1 MVSRGRKQVN
11 EMNYSSRTL
20 AILERAG
27 IAPELIARRGLR
39 EYEEASELEPAETGA
54 DGRVYLLAPPA
65 ARAWRAL
72 RAAATADGVQLYL
85 VSAYR
90 SVERQIELLQRKL
103 ARGEA
108 IPDILTVLAPPGFSE
123 HHTGRAVDVGCPEAA
138 PLEPEFDRT
147 PAFRWLQSRAG
158 EFGFL
163 LSYPEGN
170 SSGYQ
175 YEPWHWCY
183 HDASG
188 AVTTT
193 AAREG

>member
-1 MVSRGRKQVN
+1 MS
-11 EMNYSSRTL
+11 YSPRAL
-20 AILERAG
+20 AALERAG

-39 EYEEASELEPAETGA
+39 EYEEATELELVETGA
-54 DGRVYLLAPPA
+54 DGRAFLLVPEA

-72 RAAATADGVQLYL
+72 RAAASADGVHLHI

-90 SVERQIELLQRKL
+90 SVERQIELIQRKL
-103 ARGEA
+103 ARGDA
-108 IPDILTVLAPPGFSE
+108 LADILAVVAPPGFSE

-138 PLEPEFDRT
+138 PLERDFERT
-147 PAFRWLQSRAG
+147 PAFCWLQARAG

-170 SSGYQ
+170 AQGYQ

-183 HDASG
+183 QE
-188 AVTTT
+188 V
-193 AAREG
+193 